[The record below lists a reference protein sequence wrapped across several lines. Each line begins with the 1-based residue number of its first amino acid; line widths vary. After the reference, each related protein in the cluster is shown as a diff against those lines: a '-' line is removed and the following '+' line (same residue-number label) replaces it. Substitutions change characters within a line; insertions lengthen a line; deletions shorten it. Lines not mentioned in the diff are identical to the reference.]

1 MFNYI
6 IRRLLYGLLI
16 VFGVVT
22 VVFFIIRIVPGD
34 PAIAALGE
42 HATDESIEMLR
53 AKWGLNL
60 PLHQQYINYLIGLLN
75 GKLGYSYSTN
85 SSVTD
90 LIKYAVPFTAE
101 IAFVSLILAIIAGIP
116 LGIATA
122 LKRNQITDYIG
133 RVFSLV
139 GISTPAFY
147 LGILLM
153 LLFSVQLKLLPS
165 MGAGSIKQLILPSI
179 ASGIGIAS
187 YLTRLTRSS
196 VLNISRELYVTTARA
211 KGLPENKVVYK
222 HIFRNTLVTVIT
234 FLGVYTIVLFG
245 GTVIIET
252 VFSRPGLGRLLT
264 ASALQRDYMLLQG
277 VVLVYALFVAIVNL
291 IIDIIYAFIDPRIR
305 LS

>member
-1 MFNYI
+1 MVF
-6 IRRLLYGLLI
+6 I
-16 VFGVVT
+16 V
-22 VVFFIIRIVPGD
+22 IRIVPGD

-42 HATDESIEMLR
+42 HATPDSIAMLR
-53 AKWGLNL
+53 EKWGLNL
-60 PLHQQYINYLIGLLN
+60 PLHQQYINYLIDILN

-85 SSVTD
+85 KPVAD

-101 IAFVSLILAIIAGIP
+101 IAFASLVLSIIAGIP
-116 LGIATA
+116 LGIVTA

-165 MGAGSIKQLILPSI
+165 MGAGSITQLILPSI

-277 VVLVYALFVAIVNL
+277 VVLVYALFVTIVNL